1 MRIAM
6 VAGEMSGDILGA
18 GLIRALQVHYPDAQ
32 FEGIGGE
39 QMISAGLHSYFPL
52 ETLSVM
58 GLVEVLKH
66 YRSIKR
72 CYNQL
77 RETWLNNPPDVFI
90 GIDAPDFNL
99 RLEYDLKQARIPT
112 VHYVSPTV
120 WAWRRYRVK
129 KVIKSCDLVLS
140 IFPFEVDFYRPYP
153 VNVQFVGHPLAD
165 EMPLKVNQQA
175 AREWLKLPKASA
187 YIALLPGSRQGEVQK
202 LGTIFLQTA
211 QWLQQYYPDLH
222 FILPIANAHLQQLVM
237 TQITQ
242 TAPHLS
248 ITLIDGNAREAMAAA
263 DVVLTASG
271 TATLETLLSKRPMVV
286 AYKVA
291 FLTYFLFKPLV
302 KVPYFAMA
310 NLLADEA
317 LAPEFL
323 QYAVTPA
330 NLGQAVSGWLEHP
343 AEVYALQQRYTQ
355 IHQQLRC
362 NASEQAAQAIVNLLC
377 NLYVN
382 ET

>member
-1 MRIAM
+1 MRIAI

-18 GLIRALQVHYPDAQ
+18 SLIKALRAHYPNAQ
-32 FEGIGGE
+32 FEGIGGA
-39 QMISAGLHSYFPL
+39 QMLAEGLQGLFPL

-58 GLVEVLKH
+58 DLVEVLKQ
-66 YRSIKR
+66 YRSIKH

-77 RETWLNNPPDVFI
+77 RDRWRQNPPDVFI

-99 RLEYDLKQARIPT
+99 RLEYELKQANIPT

-129 KVIKSCDLVLS
+129 KVIRSCDLVLS
-140 IFPFEVDFYRPYP
+140 IFPFEVDFYKNYP
-153 VNVQFVGHPLAD
+153 VNVRFVGHPLAD
-165 EMPLKVNQQA
+165 EMPLTVDQA
-175 AREWLKLPKASA
+175 HAREQLKLPKASA
-187 YIALLPGSRQGEVQK
+187 YIALLFGSRYGEVQK
-202 LGTIFLQTA
+202 LGSIFCETA
-211 QWLQQYYPDLH
+211 QLLLQQNPHLQ
-222 FILPIANAHLQQLVM
+222 FIIPVANAHLRPLVEQQLAQFSPALPV
-237 TQITQ
+237 
-242 TAPHLS
+242 
-248 ITLIDGNAREAMAAA
+248 TLLDGQARLAMAAA

-271 TATLETLLSKRPMVV
+271 TATLEALLSKRPMVV

-291 FLTYFLFKPLV
+291 WLTYYLFKPLV

-317 LAPEFL
+317 LVPEFL

-330 NLGQAVSGWLEHP
+330 NLAHAIQDWLKHP
-343 AEVYALQQRYTQ
+343 EQVYALQKRYLQ

-362 NASEQAAQAIVNLLC
+362 NASEQAAHAIIDLLSHVNQ
-377 NLYVN
+377 
-382 ET
+382 T